1 MAVELPLKVMR
12 DVLWS
17 FIGPPFASRE
27 EFDTEVGQYQI
38 AIRKRGSWRGDKD
51 IIPAPRIAIQYTC
64 WQGDEQIEPVITL
77 FADNGESF
85 TSGEI
90 VFKLHNAVF

>member
-1 MAVELPLKVMR
+1 
-12 DVLWS
+12 
-17 FIGPPFASRE
+17 
-27 EFDTEVGQYQI
+27 VGQYQI
-38 AIRKRGSWRGDKD
+38 AIRKRGSWRGAEL

-90 VFKLHNAVF
+90 LFKLHNAVF